1 MRRASKAREWRRTG
15 ESTANERNEAGADAA
30 ALECQGICETLH
42 QPPSLE
48 FGDEAGYSNRE
59 QTRKEVRMF
68 GIGFQ
73 EMLIIL
79 VVVLIFFGPKRLP
92 DLAKS
97 LGKGIAEFKKASEEV
112 RKGIEDAVKE
122 ESAEEAPKPPEDLSA
137 YGKAPGN
144 DPASAHESASDAAP
158 KDPVPPAT
166 KAPSETPVPPPP
178 QG

>member
-1 MRRASKAREWRRTG
+1 
-15 ESTANERNEAGADAA
+15 
-30 ALECQGICETLH
+30 
-42 QPPSLE
+42 
-48 FGDEAGYSNRE
+48 
-59 QTRKEVRMF
+59 MF

-122 ESAEEAPKPPEDLSA
+122 ESVEGAPIPPEDLSA
-137 YGKAPGN
+137 YGKAPG
-144 DPASAHESASDAAP
+144 S
-158 KDPVPPAT
+158 VP
-166 KAPSETPVPPPP
+166 APSVPANPEPAPPTAVPPPAGGTP
-178 QG
+178 PDNAPMDPAPSTGAPATAESVAPGTATGETPDPPPRQG

>member
-1 MRRASKAREWRRTG
+1 
-15 ESTANERNEAGADAA
+15 
-30 ALECQGICETLH
+30 
-42 QPPSLE
+42 
-48 FGDEAGYSNRE
+48 
-59 QTRKEVRMF
+59 MF

-122 ESAEEAPKPPEDLSA
+122 ESVAETPKPPEDLSS
-137 YGKAPGN
+137 YGKAPGG
-144 DPASAHESASDAAP
+144 DPAAKEPAKAEPAPPEGLHAHANDASPDNPPVKPDPSTGAPAAAP
-158 KDPVPPAT
+158 GTAAGETPAT
-166 KAPSETPVPPPP
+166 PPR

>member
-1 MRRASKAREWRRTG
+1 
-15 ESTANERNEAGADAA
+15 
-30 ALECQGICETLH
+30 
-42 QPPSLE
+42 
-48 FGDEAGYSNRE
+48 
-59 QTRKEVRMF
+59 MF

-122 ESAEEAPKPPEDLSA
+122 ESVGENPKPPEDLSA
-137 YGKAPGN
+137 HGKAPGSPSAPEE
-144 DPASAHESASDAAP
+144 PAPAGGTPPDNPPVDLDASTG
-158 KDPVPPAT
+158 VPAT
-166 KAPSETPVPPPP
+166 AEDAPPGAATAETPIPPPR

>member
-1 MRRASKAREWRRTG
+1 
-15 ESTANERNEAGADAA
+15 
-30 ALECQGICETLH
+30 
-42 QPPSLE
+42 
-48 FGDEAGYSNRE
+48 
-59 QTRKEVRMF
+59 MF

-97 LGKGIAEFKKASEEV
+97 LGKGIAEFRKASEEV

-122 ESAEEAPKPPEDLSA
+122 ESAAETSKTPEDLSS
-137 YGKAPGN
+137 YGKAPGSE
-144 DPASAHESASDAAP
+144 PAPDEPAPPAGAPADASGAAP
-158 KDPVPPAT
+158 GTANGETSAAPPR
-166 KAPSETPVPPPP
+166 

>member
-1 MRRASKAREWRRTG
+1 
-15 ESTANERNEAGADAA
+15 
-30 ALECQGICETLH
+30 
-42 QPPSLE
+42 
-48 FGDEAGYSNRE
+48 
-59 QTRKEVRMF
+59 MF

-122 ESAEEAPKPPEDLSA
+122 ESVAETTKPPEDLSS
-137 YGKAPGN
+137 YGKAPGSTPAPE
-144 DPASAHESASDAAP
+144 DPAKPEPGPPAGVPAPESGTPQEAAPVEPAPSTDIPATAEDAAP
-158 KDPVPPAT
+158 RTAT
-166 KAPSETPVPPPP
+166 GET
-178 QG
+178 QGPRPRQG

>member
-1 MRRASKAREWRRTG
+1 
-15 ESTANERNEAGADAA
+15 
-30 ALECQGICETLH
+30 
-42 QPPSLE
+42 
-48 FGDEAGYSNRE
+48 
-59 QTRKEVRMF
+59 MF

-112 RKGIEDAVKE
+112 RKGIEEAVKE
-122 ESAEEAPKPPEDLSA
+122 ESTEEAPKPPEDLSA
-137 YGKAPGN
+137 YGKAPGSHPAPG
-144 DPASAHESASDAAP
+144 DPAPPVSPPPGMMITPESDTPPDNAPVEPAPSTGAPATAKEAAP
-158 KDPVPPAT
+158 GTAPGEASAPP
-166 KAPSETPVPPPP
+166 SR

>member
-1 MRRASKAREWRRTG
+1 
-15 ESTANERNEAGADAA
+15 
-30 ALECQGICETLH
+30 
-42 QPPSLE
+42 
-48 FGDEAGYSNRE
+48 
-59 QTRKEVRMF
+59 MF

-122 ESAEEAPKPPEDLSA
+122 ESVTGTPNPPEDLSS
-137 YGKAPGN
+137 YGKAPGSAPATEGTATPGSAAPTGVP
-144 DPASAHESASDAAP
+144 DPSGGAPPGNPPVVPDASGASAAAEDAGP
-158 KDPVPPAT
+158 GTAT
-166 KAPSETPVPPPP
+166 GETPVTPPR

>member
-1 MRRASKAREWRRTG
+1 
-15 ESTANERNEAGADAA
+15 
-30 ALECQGICETLH
+30 
-42 QPPSLE
+42 
-48 FGDEAGYSNRE
+48 
-59 QTRKEVRMF
+59 MF

-122 ESAEEAPKPPEDLSA
+122 ESAEEATKPPEDLSA
-137 YGKAPGN
+137 YGKAPGSGPAPEEPAIAEPATPTGVPVHASGAPQD
-144 DPASAHESASDAAP
+144 DPPVEPAPSTGAPATAEDAAP
-158 KDPVPPAT
+158 GTAT
-166 KAPSETPVPPPP
+166 GETPVPPPR

>member
-1 MRRASKAREWRRTG
+1 
-15 ESTANERNEAGADAA
+15 
-30 ALECQGICETLH
+30 
-42 QPPSLE
+42 
-48 FGDEAGYSNRE
+48 
-59 QTRKEVRMF
+59 MF

-97 LGKGIAEFKKASEEV
+97 LGTGIAEFKKASDEV

-137 YGKAPGN
+137 YGKAPGSVAAPSV
-144 DPASAHESASDAAP
+144 PAQPESAPSTEVLAP
-158 KDPVPPAT
+158 GSGTPPGTAT
-166 KAPSETPVPPPP
+166 GETPVPPPR

>member
-1 MRRASKAREWRRTG
+1 
-15 ESTANERNEAGADAA
+15 
-30 ALECQGICETLH
+30 
-42 QPPSLE
+42 
-48 FGDEAGYSNRE
+48 
-59 QTRKEVRMF
+59 MF

-122 ESAEEAPKPPEDLSA
+122 ESVTGTPNPPEDLSS
-137 YGKAPGN
+137 YGKAPGTA
-144 DPASAHESASDAAP
+144 PAPEGTARPESAAPTGIPGPAGGAPPGNPPVEPAPSGVPAAAE
-158 KDPVPPAT
+158 DTGSGTATGNTPAT
-166 KAPSETPVPPPP
+166 PPR

>member
-1 MRRASKAREWRRTG
+1 
-15 ESTANERNEAGADAA
+15 
-30 ALECQGICETLH
+30 
-42 QPPSLE
+42 
-48 FGDEAGYSNRE
+48 
-59 QTRKEVRMF
+59 MF

-122 ESAEEAPKPPEDLSA
+122 ESTGEAPKPPEDLSA
-137 YGKAPGN
+137 YGKAPGSAPAPGEPAPLVSPPPGMLITPASGTPP
-144 DPASAHESASDAAP
+144 DPAPVKSASLTDAPATADGAAP
-158 KDPVPPAT
+158 GSA
-166 KAPSETPVPPPP
+166 SGETPAPPPR

>member
-1 MRRASKAREWRRTG
+1 
-15 ESTANERNEAGADAA
+15 
-30 ALECQGICETLH
+30 
-42 QPPSLE
+42 
-48 FGDEAGYSNRE
+48 
-59 QTRKEVRMF
+59 MF

-122 ESAEEAPKPPEDLSA
+122 ESVAETTKPPEDLSS
-137 YGKAPGN
+137 YGKAPGSDSAPEEPPKAEPAPPTEAPVHASGTPPG
-144 DPASAHESASDAAP
+144 DPPMEPAPSGAPATAEDAAP
-158 KDPVPPAT
+158 GTATRETPAT
-166 KAPSETPVPPPP
+166 APR

>member
-1 MRRASKAREWRRTG
+1 
-15 ESTANERNEAGADAA
+15 
-30 ALECQGICETLH
+30 
-42 QPPSLE
+42 
-48 FGDEAGYSNRE
+48 
-59 QTRKEVRMF
+59 MF

-112 RKGIEDAVKE
+112 RKGIEDAVKD
-122 ESAEEAPKPPEDLSA
+122 ESVTGTPNPPEDLSSF
-137 YGKAPGN
+137 GKAPGS
-144 DPASAHESASDAAP
+144 ASAPEETAKAEPAAAAGVPEPAVGTPPGNPPVESPPTGA
-158 KDPVPPAT
+158 PAT
-166 KAPSETPVPPPP
+166 AEDAGPGTPAGETPATTPR

>member
-1 MRRASKAREWRRTG
+1 
-15 ESTANERNEAGADAA
+15 
-30 ALECQGICETLH
+30 
-42 QPPSLE
+42 
-48 FGDEAGYSNRE
+48 
-59 QTRKEVRMF
+59 MF

-79 VVVLIFFGPKRLP
+79 VVALIFFGPKRLP

-122 ESAEEAPKPPEDLSA
+122 ESTTETPKPPEDLTG
-137 YGKAPGN
+137 YGKAPGSV
-144 DPASAHESASDAAP
+144 PAPGETANPVTPPPGMVLTPTDGATPDNPPEEPAPSTAAPATAEDAAP
-158 KDPVPPAT
+158 DTA
-166 KAPSETPVPPPP
+166 AGETPSTPPR

>member
-1 MRRASKAREWRRTG
+1 
-15 ESTANERNEAGADAA
+15 
-30 ALECQGICETLH
+30 
-42 QPPSLE
+42 
-48 FGDEAGYSNRE
+48 
-59 QTRKEVRMF
+59 MF

-122 ESAEEAPKPPEDLSA
+122 ESVAETTKPPEDLSS
-137 YGKAPGN
+137 YGKAPGS
-144 DPASAHESASDAAP
+144 DPAPKEPPTAEPAPPTEVPVHASSTPPDDPPMEPAPSGAPSTAEDAGPGTATGET
-158 KDPVPPAT
+158 PAT
-166 KAPSETPVPPPP
+166 PPR

>member
-1 MRRASKAREWRRTG
+1 
-15 ESTANERNEAGADAA
+15 
-30 ALECQGICETLH
+30 
-42 QPPSLE
+42 
-48 FGDEAGYSNRE
+48 
-59 QTRKEVRMF
+59 MF

-122 ESAEEAPKPPEDLSA
+122 ESTEEAPKPPEDLSA
-137 YGKAPGN
+137 YGKAPGSAPAEVPA
-144 DPASAHESASDAAP
+144 PASGTPPDSVPVESAPPTSAPATGDGAAP
-158 KDPVPPAT
+158 GT
-166 KAPSETPVPPPP
+166 TSGETPAPPPR

>member
-1 MRRASKAREWRRTG
+1 
-15 ESTANERNEAGADAA
+15 
-30 ALECQGICETLH
+30 
-42 QPPSLE
+42 
-48 FGDEAGYSNRE
+48 
-59 QTRKEVRMF
+59 MF

-122 ESAEEAPKPPEDLSA
+122 ESTGEAPKPPEDLSA
-137 YGKAPGN
+137 YGKAPGSA
-144 DPASAHESASDAAP
+144 PAQGETAPLVSPPSDMLITPTSGSSPENAP
-158 KDPVPPAT
+158 VEP
-166 KAPSETPVPPPP
+166 APSTDAPGTEIGTAPGTSSGKTPAPPPR

>member
-1 MRRASKAREWRRTG
+1 
-15 ESTANERNEAGADAA
+15 
-30 ALECQGICETLH
+30 
-42 QPPSLE
+42 
-48 FGDEAGYSNRE
+48 
-59 QTRKEVRMF
+59 MF

-122 ESAEEAPKPPEDLSA
+122 ESAAETPKPPEDLSS
-137 YGKAPGN
+137 YGKAPGSAPAPSVPAKPEFTPPTEVPAHAGG
-144 DPASAHESASDAAP
+144 DPPDNPPMEPAPSTGATVAASVAAP
-158 KDPVPPAT
+158 GTAT
-166 KAPSETPVPPPP
+166 GETPAPPPR

>member
-1 MRRASKAREWRRTG
+1 
-15 ESTANERNEAGADAA
+15 
-30 ALECQGICETLH
+30 
-42 QPPSLE
+42 
-48 FGDEAGYSNRE
+48 
-59 QTRKEVRMF
+59 MF

-122 ESAEEAPKPPEDLSA
+122 ESTEEDPKPPEDLSA

-144 DPASAHESASDAAP
+144 HPPPGEPAPPVSPPPGMVITPASGTPPDNAPVEPAPSTGAPTEDGAAP
-158 KDPVPPAT
+158 GTASGDAPA
-166 KAPSETPVPPPP
+166 PPPR

>member
-1 MRRASKAREWRRTG
+1 
-15 ESTANERNEAGADAA
+15 
-30 ALECQGICETLH
+30 
-42 QPPSLE
+42 
-48 FGDEAGYSNRE
+48 
-59 QTRKEVRMF
+59 MF

-122 ESAEEAPKPPEDLSA
+122 ESVEEAPKPPEDISA
-137 YGKAPGN
+137 YGKAPGSAAAPSVPAKPEPAQPT
-144 DPASAHESASDAAP
+144 DVPASASGTSPDNAP
-158 KDPVPPAT
+158 VEP
-166 KAPSETPVPPPP
+166 APSTGAPTTAEGAAKGTATGETPAPPPR

>member
-1 MRRASKAREWRRTG
+1 
-15 ESTANERNEAGADAA
+15 
-30 ALECQGICETLH
+30 
-42 QPPSLE
+42 
-48 FGDEAGYSNRE
+48 
-59 QTRKEVRMF
+59 MF

-122 ESAEEAPKPPEDLSA
+122 ESVEEAPKPPEDLSA
-137 YGKAPGN
+137 YGKAPGSA
-144 DPASAHESASDAAP
+144 PAPSVPAKPVSPPPGMVLTPESGTPPDNAPVEPAPSTGAPATAEDAAP
-158 KDPVPPAT
+158 GTAT
-166 KAPSETPVPPPP
+166 GETPAPPPR

>member
-1 MRRASKAREWRRTG
+1 MSRKTE
-15 ESTANERNEAGADAA
+15 GA
-30 ALECQGICETLH
+30 
-42 QPPSLE
+42 
-48 FGDEAGYSNRE
+48 
-59 QTRKEVRMF
+59 RMF

-122 ESAEEAPKPPEDLSA
+122 ESVTGTPNPPEDLSS
-137 YGKAPGN
+137 YGKAPGTASAPSVSARPESAEPTGIPG
-144 DPASAHESASDAAP
+144 PASGAPPGNPPVEPAPSGVPAAAE
-158 KDPVPPAT
+158 DTGSGTATGNTPAT
-166 KAPSETPVPPPP
+166 PPP

>member
-1 MRRASKAREWRRTG
+1 
-15 ESTANERNEAGADAA
+15 
-30 ALECQGICETLH
+30 
-42 QPPSLE
+42 
-48 FGDEAGYSNRE
+48 
-59 QTRKEVRMF
+59 MF

-122 ESAEEAPKPPEDLSA
+122 QSAEEAPKPPEDLSA
-137 YGKAPGN
+137 YGKAPGSAPAPSVPAKPEPAPPTEVPA
-144 DPASAHESASDAAP
+144 PASGTPPDNAP
-158 KDPVPPAT
+158 VEPAPSTGAPAT
-166 KAPSETPVPPPP
+166 AEGGAPGTATGETPAPPPR

>member
-1 MRRASKAREWRRTG
+1 
-15 ESTANERNEAGADAA
+15 
-30 ALECQGICETLH
+30 
-42 QPPSLE
+42 
-48 FGDEAGYSNRE
+48 
-59 QTRKEVRMF
+59 MF

-122 ESAEEAPKPPEDLSA
+122 EAVAETPKPPEDLSS
-137 YGKAPGN
+137 YGKAPGT
-144 DPASAHESASDAAP
+144 ESAPATEEALKAEPVPGPVPEAVAPTGTGETTPFAAP
-158 KDPVPPAT
+158 KDPAPPPTEAAT
-166 KAPSETPVPPPP
+166 AASPVPPPR

>member
-1 MRRASKAREWRRTG
+1 
-15 ESTANERNEAGADAA
+15 
-30 ALECQGICETLH
+30 
-42 QPPSLE
+42 
-48 FGDEAGYSNRE
+48 
-59 QTRKEVRMF
+59 MF

-122 ESAEEAPKPPEDLSA
+122 ESTEEAPKPPEGLSSH
-137 YGKAPGN
+137 GKAPG
-144 DPASAHESASDAAP
+144 SA
-158 KDPVPPAT
+158 PAT
-166 KAPSETPVPPPP
+166 EEPAKPVPPPASMILTP
-178 QG
+178 ASGAPPDNPRLEPAPSTGATVAAEDAAPGTAAGGTPAPTPRQG

>member
-1 MRRASKAREWRRTG
+1 
-15 ESTANERNEAGADAA
+15 
-30 ALECQGICETLH
+30 
-42 QPPSLE
+42 
-48 FGDEAGYSNRE
+48 
-59 QTRKEVRMF
+59 MF

-122 ESAEEAPKPPEDLSA
+122 ESAEETPKPPEDLSA
-137 YGKAPGN
+137 YGKAPGSA
-144 DPASAHESASDAAP
+144 PATEEPAKSDAAATP
-158 KDPVPPAT
+158 TGVTAPAGGAPPDSVPVEPAPSTDAPAT
-166 KAPSETPVPPPP
+166 AKDTAPETAAGETPAPPPR

>member
-1 MRRASKAREWRRTG
+1 
-15 ESTANERNEAGADAA
+15 
-30 ALECQGICETLH
+30 
-42 QPPSLE
+42 
-48 FGDEAGYSNRE
+48 
-59 QTRKEVRMF
+59 MF

-122 ESAEEAPKPPEDLSA
+122 ESVEEAPKPPEDLSA
-137 YGKAPGN
+137 YGKAPGSTPAPEEPAKPGPAPSTEVPA
-144 DPASAHESASDAAP
+144 PASGTPLDNAP
-158 KDPVPPAT
+158 VEPAPSTGAPAT
-166 KAPSETPVPPPP
+166 AEGAAKGTATGETPVPPPR

>member
-1 MRRASKAREWRRTG
+1 
-15 ESTANERNEAGADAA
+15 
-30 ALECQGICETLH
+30 
-42 QPPSLE
+42 
-48 FGDEAGYSNRE
+48 
-59 QTRKEVRMF
+59 MF

-122 ESAEEAPKPPEDLSA
+122 ESVAETTKPPEDLSS
-137 YGKAPGN
+137 YGKAPGSAPAPSVSVKTESAAPTGVPE
-144 DPASAHESASDAAP
+144 PASGAP
-158 KDPVPPAT
+158 AGNPPMEPAPYGAPAT
-166 KAPSETPVPPPP
+166 AAEPGPGTATGETPATPSR

>member
-1 MRRASKAREWRRTG
+1 
-15 ESTANERNEAGADAA
+15 
-30 ALECQGICETLH
+30 
-42 QPPSLE
+42 
-48 FGDEAGYSNRE
+48 
-59 QTRKEVRMF
+59 MF

-122 ESAEEAPKPPEDLSA
+122 ESVTGTPNPPEDLSS
-137 YGKAPGN
+137 YGKAPGTAPAPVETARPESAAPTGIPG
-144 DPASAHESASDAAP
+144 PASGAPPGNPPVEPAPSGVPAAAE
-158 KDPVPPAT
+158 DTGSGTATGNTPAT
-166 KAPSETPVPPPP
+166 PPT

>member
-1 MRRASKAREWRRTG
+1 
-15 ESTANERNEAGADAA
+15 
-30 ALECQGICETLH
+30 
-42 QPPSLE
+42 LE
-48 FGDEAGYSNRE
+48 FRGEAGYSN
-59 QTRKEVRMF
+59 KIKNPKGARMF

-79 VVVLIFFGPKRLP
+79 VVALIFFGPKRLP

-122 ESAEEAPKPPEDLSA
+122 ESVAETTKPPEDLSS
-137 YGKAPGN
+137 YGKAPGS
-144 DPASAHESASDAAP
+144 DPAPSGPSPPTGEPATAEGAAP
-158 KDPVPPAT
+158 GAATRDTHATPPG
-166 KAPSETPVPPPP
+166 

>member
-1 MRRASKAREWRRTG
+1 
-15 ESTANERNEAGADAA
+15 
-30 ALECQGICETLH
+30 
-42 QPPSLE
+42 
-48 FGDEAGYSNRE
+48 
-59 QTRKEVRMF
+59 MF

-97 LGKGIAEFKKASEEV
+97 IGKGIAEFKKASEEV

-137 YGKAPGN
+137 YGKAPGSAPAPSTEGPA
-144 DPASAHESASDAAP
+144 PASGTPPGNAPVETARSTDA
-158 KDPVPPAT
+158 PAT
-166 KAPSETPVPPPP
+166 AEGAAAGAATGETPVPPPR
-178 QG
+178 QV